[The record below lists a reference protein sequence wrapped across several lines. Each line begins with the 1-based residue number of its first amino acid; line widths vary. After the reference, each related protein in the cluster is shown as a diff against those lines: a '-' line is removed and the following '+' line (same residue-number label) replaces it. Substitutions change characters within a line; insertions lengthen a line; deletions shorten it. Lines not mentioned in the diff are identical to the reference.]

1 MLRVTVDVNRR
12 GIAQLAIINMSRPDG
27 AGMPEICEYEA
38 YRCEDVREGEK
49 VTESGEY
56 VTTVHHKR
64 SDGAAELIRKV
75 MEEID
80 EL

>member
-12 GIAQLAIINMSRPDG
+12 GVAQLAIINMSRPD
-27 AGMPEICEYEA
+27 AGDMPETCEYEA
-38 YRCEDVREGEK
+38 YRCEDVQEGEK

-56 VTTVHHKR
+56 VTRVYHKR

-75 MEEID
+75 MDEID

>member
-12 GIAQLAIINMSRPDG
+12 GVAQLAIINMSRPDET
-27 AGMPEICEYEA
+27 GMPEICEYEA
-38 YRCEDVREGEK
+38 YRCEDVQEGERI
-49 VTESGEY
+49 TESGEY

-75 MEEID
+75 MD
-80 EL
+80 SVDRL